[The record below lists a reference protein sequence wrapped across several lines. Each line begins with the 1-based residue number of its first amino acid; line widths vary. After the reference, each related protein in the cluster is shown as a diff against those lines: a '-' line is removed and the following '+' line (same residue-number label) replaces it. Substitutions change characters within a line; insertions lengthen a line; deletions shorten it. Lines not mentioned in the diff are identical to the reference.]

1 VEPLGAVG
9 LPLLYD
15 AVFPLELPLIEPA
28 LVPGSGARL
37 AMTLI
42 LIRVRAAPS
51 GNYHGTKGVEAP
63 RILWSAVAAAAVAAA
78 VDALYVAIIASEGE
92 GELGTPIVVLVA
104 GLLGAAAVTLAVAS
118 RPVRLRRPLL
128 VGAALVLAILT
139 VLGIASIGV
148 LVLPAAVLAWVAA
161 ARVLRRR

>member
-1 VEPLGAVG
+1 
-9 LPLLYD
+9 
-15 AVFPLELPLIEPA
+15 
-28 LVPGSGARL
+28 
-37 AMTLI
+37 
-42 LIRVRAAPS
+42 
-51 GNYHGTKGVEAP
+51 VEAP
-63 RILWSAVAAAAVAAA
+63 RILWSAVAAAAVAVA

-118 RPVRLRRPLL
+118 RPVRLRGPLL
-128 VGAALVLAILT
+128 VAAALVLAILT

-148 LVLPAAVLAWVAA
+148 LVLPGAVLAWVAA